1 MAYVIKLV
9 DHIKFVDQ
17 LQWSE
22 IIFKVL
28 IKYIFV
34 HLLFLSL
41 SDSF

>member
-9 DHIKFVDQ
+9 DHIKLVDQ